1 MVLSSLPQVPW
12 HVRKKQIWLALWY
25 EPNPKLTTDYLEIS
39 ALKFFKKYPD
49 EFFQS
54 LNGIFNGTLSY
65 RSDSF
70 IAHPFYNGGLKYIES
85 EFLTIDD
92 GAWKDYKKNAVSKNK

>member
-1 MVLSSLPQVPW
+1 MSSLPKVPW
-12 HVRKKQIWLALWY
+12 HVRKNQLWLALWY
-25 EPNPKLTTDYLEIS
+25 EPNPKFTKDYLEIS
-39 ALKFFKKYPD
+39 TLKFHKKYPN

-70 IAHPFYNGGLKYIES
+70 IPHPFYNGGLKYIES
-85 EFLTIDD
+85 EFFTIGDSS
-92 GAWKDYKKNAVSKNK
+92 WKEYKENAVSKNK